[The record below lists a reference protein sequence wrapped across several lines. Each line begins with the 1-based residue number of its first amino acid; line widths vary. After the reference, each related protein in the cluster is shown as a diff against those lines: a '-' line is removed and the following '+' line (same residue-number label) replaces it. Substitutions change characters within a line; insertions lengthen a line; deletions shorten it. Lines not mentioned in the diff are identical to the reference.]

1 MTFNPKL
8 ATFSFF
14 VFMIGMIL
22 TYLTYSQHA
31 KLSGKCVSKEVQIG
45 MNVLLVLSTMMMVIP
60 FVQLV
65 CHWGCDC
72 PQNDLWYREI
82 VLSLAVLLLITA
94 SIVLNGLKGDCDTTS
109 VKSFMIGLIATGSV
123 IIAFVGILPMVAP
136 AMSEWTG
143 GGSSS
148 YYETGSPTKAFHEV

>member
-1 MTFNPKL
+1 MAFNPKL

-14 VFMIGMIL
+14 IFMIGMIL

-31 KLSGKCVSKEVQIG
+31 KLSGKCVSKEVQTG
-45 MNVLLVLSTMMMVIP
+45 MNVLLLLSTMMMVIP

-72 PQNDLWYREI
+72 PQNDLWYRGI

-94 SIVLNGLKGDCDTTS
+94 SIVLNGLKGDCDTKS

-148 YYETGSPTKAFHEV
+148 YYETVSPTEAFHEI

>member
-1 MTFNPKL
+1 MAFNPKL

-31 KLSGKCVSKEVQIG
+31 KLSGKCVSKEVQTG
-45 MNVLLVLSTMMMVIP
+45 MNALLVLSTMMMVIP

-72 PQNDLWYREI
+72 PQNDLWYRGI

-94 SIVLNGLKGDCDTTS
+94 SIVLNGLKGDCDTKS

-123 IIAFVGILPMVAP
+123 IIAFVGILPMVVP

-143 GGSSS
+143 GDSSS

>member
-1 MTFNPKL
+1 MAFNPKL

-31 KLSGKCVSKEVQIG
+31 KLSGKCVSKEVQTG

-72 PQNDLWYREI
+72 PQNDLWYRGI

-94 SIVLNGLKGDCDTTS
+94 SIVLNGLKGDCDTKS

-123 IIAFVGILPMVAP
+123 IIAFVGILPMVVP

-143 GGSSS
+143 GDSSS